1 LDYAV
6 TPCSS
11 ILQANAASSL
21 PSRHGELT
29 YDSKPNAS
37 DDGFP
42 GIAAPIQQLLW
53 DTRPITKKDKHMS
66 SFLAVAPSLLAL
78 ILAFTTKRVILSLLS
93 AVILGYAILMQYH
106 PLDTAVAVFN
116 QGIFQQLQGSNAQ
129 IVIVITIISGFI
141 YLLESSSTMRAFSG
155 LLGTHVTSPIK
166 IKLSTLATGMMI
178 FFTDSGNSLILG
190 PVYRPVYE
198 KLRICREKLA
208 YIVDSTSSPV
218 CVLIPIISWGAYTM
232 GLMESS
238 YASEGIEKDGFQ
250 AFREIWFYMLY
261 PLLTLVGVAFV
272 ATFGVWLGRMKQVQ
286 QNFLAGT
293 HSYEDSGTQLPALSP
308 ALQQHG
314 AKVVAVA
321 LGTLFLSMLALF
333 SYFVIQQGV
342 LAGPTIRITLA
353 LSYTIATLSTIV
365 ILHRLQIYDFSNSSK
380 AFFNGMGRIMPILCI
395 LILAWTLSD
404 VMAEL
409 ETGAA
414 IARMLNAISFPI
426 WLLASMI
433 FLIGAAL
440 SLATGS
446 SWGTFALMIPISVAV
461 AIGLDAPVV
470 VCIGAAIS
478 GGLFGDH
485 TSPISDT
492 TVLSSM
498 SCGVNHMAHVET
510 QFPYAIFTAVLAF
523 FGFILASVLYQSS
536 SASPAWMTVMI
547 MAVVGGFAYYLA
559 SRSSLGKLAI

>member
-1 LDYAV
+1 MD
-6 TPCSS
+6 S
-11 ILQANAASSL
+11 I
-21 PSRHGELT
+21 
-29 YDSKPNAS
+29 
-37 DDGFP
+37 
-42 GIAAPIQQLLW
+42 
-53 DTRPITKKDKHMS
+53 
-66 SFLAVAPSLLAL
+66 LAVAPSALAL
-78 ILAFTTKRVILSLLS
+78 VLAFTTRRVILSLLS
-93 AVILGYAILMQYH
+93 AVVLGYAIIMSYN

-116 QGIFQQLQGSNAQ
+116 DGIFQQLEGANAQ

-141 YLLESSSTMRAFSG
+141 YLLESSNTMRAFSG
-155 LLGTHVTSPIK
+155 LLGTHVTSPMK
-166 IKLSTLATGMMI
+166 IKLSTFFSGIVI

-198 KLRICREKLA
+198 KLKICREKLA

-238 YASEGIEKDGFQ
+238 YASEGIEKDGFV
-250 AFREIWFYMLY
+250 AFQEVWFYMLY
-261 PLLTLVGVAFV
+261 PLLALAGVFFV
-272 ATFGVWLGRMKQVQ
+272 STFNVWLGRMREIQKR
-286 QNFLAGT
+286 FLDGT
-293 HSYEDSGTQLPALSP
+293 HVYESSEAQLPELTP
-308 ALQQHG
+308 ALKQHG
-314 AKVVAVA
+314 AKVVIVA
-321 LGTLFLSMLALF
+321 LGTLFLSMVSLF
-333 SYFVIQQGV
+333 TFFVVQQGV

-353 LSYTIATLSTIV
+353 LSYTVATVATIV
-365 ILHRLQIYDFSNSSK
+365 ILHRLKIFDFSHSSK

-414 IARMLNAISFPI
+414 IAMMLNAINFPL

-446 SWGTFALMIPISVAV
+446 SWGTFALMIPIGVAV
-461 AIGLDAPVV
+461 AVALDAPVV

-510 QFPYAIFTAVLAF
+510 QFPYAIVTAVLAF
-523 FGFILASVLYQSS
+523 LGFVMASMLLM
-536 SASPAWMTVMI
+536 AGDSPAYLPFVVMALI
-547 MAVVGGFAYYLA
+547 SGVFYFMV
-559 SRSSLGKLAI
+559 SRTPRGAMPA

>member
-1 LDYAV
+1 MIY
-6 TPCSS
+6 CQ
-11 ILQANAASSL
+11 QANNWHATDQGPHQAKGYI
-21 PSRHGELT
+21 R
-29 YDSKPNAS
+29 KA
-37 DDGFP
+37 
-42 GIAAPIQQLLW
+42 QQGKIM
-53 DTRPITKKDKHMS
+53 D
-66 SFLAVAPSLLAL
+66 SLLAIAPSAL
-78 ILAFTTKRVILSLLS
+78 ALFLAFATRRVILSLLS
-93 AVILGYAILMQYH
+93 AVVLGFAIIMQYH
-106 PLDTAVAVFN
+106 PLNTAVAVFN
-116 QGIFQQLQGSNAQ
+116 DGIFQQLQGSNAQ
-129 IVIVITIISGFI
+129 IVIVITLISGFI
-141 YLLESSSTMRAFSG
+141 YLLESSNTMRAFSS
-155 LLGTHVTSPIK
+155 LLGTHVTSPLK
-166 IKLSTLATGMMI
+166 IKLSTLVTGIII

-198 KLRICREKLA
+198 KLKICREKLA

-238 YASEGIEKDGFQ
+238 YASEGIEKDGFV
-250 AFREIWFYMLY
+250 AFQEVWFYMMY
-261 PLLTLVGVAFV
+261 PLLTLAGVAFV
-272 ATFGVWLGRMKQVQ
+272 ALFNVWLGRMKKVQ

-293 HSYEDSGTQLPALSP
+293 HTYEDSDTILPALSP
-308 ALQQHG
+308 ALKQHG
-314 AKVVAVA
+314 AKVVMVA
-321 LGTLFLSMLALF
+321 LGTLFLSMIALF
-333 SYFVIQQGV
+333 SFFVVQQGM

-353 LSYTIATLSTIV
+353 LSYTIATIATIT
-365 ILHRLQIYDFSNSSK
+365 ILHRLQIFDFSSSSK

-414 IARMLNAISFPI
+414 IARMLNAINFPV

-446 SWGTFALMIPISVAV
+446 SWGTFALMIPIGVAV
-461 AIGLDAPVV
+461 AVALDAPVV

-498 SCGVNHMAHVET
+498 SCGVNHMSHVET
-510 QFPYAIFTAVLAF
+510 QFPYATFTAVLAF
-523 FGFILASVLYQSS
+523 IGFVLASLLLQ
-536 SASPAWMTVMI
+536 AGESPAWMPVTL

-559 SRSSLGKLAI
+559 SRSRLGKLEI

>member
-1 LDYAV
+1 MAGKINNKEHDMD
-6 TPCSS
+6 
-11 ILQANAASSL
+11 SL
-21 PSRHGELT
+21 
-29 YDSKPNAS
+29 
-37 DDGFP
+37 
-42 GIAAPIQQLLW
+42 
-53 DTRPITKKDKHMS
+53 
-66 SFLAVAPSLLAL
+66 LAIAPSAVAL
-78 ILAFTTKRVILSLLS
+78 ILAFTTRRVILSLLS
-93 AVILGYAILMQYH
+93 AVVLGYAILMQYH

-116 QGIFQQLQGSNAQ
+116 NGIFQQLEGTNAQ

-141 YLLESSSTMRAFSG
+141 YLLESSNTMRAFSG
-155 LLGTHVTSPIK
+155 MLGTHVTSPLK
-166 IKLSTLATGMMI
+166 IKLSTLLSGLVI

-190 PVYRPVYE
+190 PVYRPVYD

-232 GLMESS
+232 GLMETA
-238 YASEGIEKDGFQ
+238 YAAQGITKDGFT
-250 AFREIWFYMLY
+250 AFAEVWFYMIY

-272 ATFGVWLGRMKQVQ
+272 ALFNVWLGRMKTVQ
-286 QNFLAGT
+286 QRFLAGAHT
-293 HSYEDSGTQLPALSP
+293 YEDSATVLPELSP
-308 ALQQHG
+308 ALRQHG

-321 LGTLFLSMLALF
+321 LGTLFLSMISLF
-333 SYFVIQQGV
+333 TYFVLQQGM

-353 LSYTIATLSTIV
+353 LSYTIATLATIV
-365 ILHRLQIYDFSNSSK
+365 ILHRLQIFDFSSSSK

-414 IARMLNAISFPI
+414 IARLLNAINFPV

-433 FLIGAAL
+433 FLIASAL

-446 SWGTFALMIPISVAV
+446 SWGTFALVIPVAV
-461 AIGLDAPVV
+461 AVAVALNAPVV

-485 TSPISDT
+485 ASPISDT

-498 SCGVNHMAHVET
+498 SCGVNHMSHVET
-510 QFPYAIFTAVLAF
+510 QFPYAIFTAVLTF
-523 FGFILASVLYQSS
+523 LGFILASLLL
-536 SASPAWMTVMI
+536 AAGDSPAWMPVLVMT
-547 MAVVGGFAYYLA
+547 AVAGVAYYLVA
-559 SRSSLGKLAI
+559 HSSFGRLAQ

>member
-1 LDYAV
+1 MD
-6 TPCSS
+6 S
-11 ILQANAASSL
+11 I
-21 PSRHGELT
+21 
-29 YDSKPNAS
+29 
-37 DDGFP
+37 
-42 GIAAPIQQLLW
+42 
-53 DTRPITKKDKHMS
+53 
-66 SFLAVAPSLLAL
+66 LAVAPSALAL
-78 ILAFTTKRVILSLLS
+78 VLAFTTRRVILSLLS
-93 AVILGYAILMQYH
+93 AVVLGYAIIMSYN

-116 QGIFQQLQGSNAQ
+116 DGIFQQLQGANAQ

-141 YLLESSSTMRAFSG
+141 YLLESSNTMRAFSG
-155 LLGTHVTSPIK
+155 LLGTHVTSPLK
-166 IKLSTLATGMMI
+166 IKLSTFFSGIVI

-198 KLRICREKLA
+198 KLKICREKLA

-238 YASEGIEKDGFQ
+238 YASEGIEKDGFV
-250 AFREIWFYMLY
+250 AFQEVWFYMLY
-261 PLLTLVGVAFV
+261 PLLALAGVFFV
-272 ATFGVWLGRMKQVQ
+272 STFNVWLGRMREIQKR
-286 QNFLAGT
+286 FLDGT
-293 HSYEDSGTQLPALSP
+293 HVYESTDAQLTELSP
-308 ALQQHG
+308 VLKQHG

-321 LGTLFLSMLALF
+321 LGTLFLSMISLF
-333 SYFVIQQGV
+333 TFFVIQEGA

-353 LSYTIATLSTIV
+353 LSYTVATVATII
-365 ILHRLQIYDFSNSSK
+365 ILHRLGIFDFTNSSK

-404 VMAEL
+404 VMAAL

-414 IARMLNAISFPI
+414 IARMLNAINFPL

-446 SWGTFALMIPISVAV
+446 SWGTFALMIPIGVAV
-461 AIGLDAPVV
+461 AVALDAPVV

-510 QFPYAIFTAVLAF
+510 QFPYAIVTAVLAF
-523 FGFILASVLYQSS
+523 FGFVMASMLLM
-536 SASPAWMTVMI
+536 AGDSPAWLPFVT
-547 MAVVGGFAYYLA
+547 MAMASGVVYFLV
-559 SRSSLGKLAI
+559 SRTPRGDMPA